1 MEALVFGGALKKV
14 PVILF
19 LLSATLL
26 FPQSSVPQDAQG
38 VLSDLIALSAFY
50 PSGEGTSNEK
60 RVSDFIIER
69 LNTLG
74 VRFSQKSFSGSER
87 HHSFSRFVDATIP
100 GKKTDT
106 VFIVVPIN
114 NVSADPDAPDTL
126 VNVALALGFLSR
138 SSLVPP
144 DVTIRILFMGAEF
157 GESTEYPLGSNIFL
171 DDFFPDYPSIFLYL
185 NFRDVPARV
194 LLKGAANGI
203 VAPNWL
209 IVDAAETLR
218 EAGVPFLLRGN
229 KNQLFRMGFSDDRTQ
244 IQPFLAD
251 SFPAICLEGEY
262 GNITETEKVSRIRSI
277 GRFLDEFI
285 GLYSSGFPGEWDK
298 HYLFFQV
305 MNFFLVVN
313 EYALMVIIITVLLL
327 FVLMTLVF
335 YKYVRQLL
343 LMFVDKWWTLLF
355 FLPITFAF
363 SLLATF
369 AIDGI
374 LFLKGDPEFW
384 KVMPFQFLMF
394 KLLFILACYLVLS
407 PAIRHLQFPEDSR
420 FYEKWAALFLLFDA
434 LIFSLINVS
443 FSYYFFW
450 AFAFVSLAVFF
461 SDRIVKFLLY
471 ALSPVWFVK
480 LVFDF
485 FVTAPEYRFCNAI
498 LTNPLIGNAIL
509 ATSLSPFVFLGASV
523 FLLLGSPLRKIKT
536 RYLNAGIAA
545 SVSCSMLFLALV
557 LALPAY
563 TLDHLQSVEVV
574 NTINMASKTN
584 DLVITSDAPLGEMTI
599 KDDGNVYSFV
609 TRSKKYSIPKE
620 YIENLM
626 SVTWSGNYFLSRK
639 NIGITVS
646 PKGNPYKIKCTLEAE
661 NDFDLLDS
669 TFPFAKRKNGKSYD
683 LQIGVN
689 PPTPLSVQITIPG
702 NVMLTC
708 HIEVTYI
715 SFPFGFT
722 VYGEN
727 KNIRTTLSV
736 KNTIYLGK

>member
-1 MEALVFGGALKKV
+1 MGAPVFGSALKKV

-19 LLSATLL
+19 LLSASLL
-26 FPQSSVPQDAQG
+26 FPQSSVRQDAQG
-38 VLSDLIALSAFY
+38 VLSDLKALSAFY
-50 PSGEGTSNEK
+50 PSGEGTPNEK
-60 RVSDFIIER
+60 RVSGFITDR
-69 LNTLG
+69 LNALG

-87 HHSFSRFVDATIP
+87 RHSFSRFIDATIP

-114 NVSADPDAPDTL
+114 NVSAGPEGPDTL
-126 VNVALALGFLSR
+126 VNVALALGLLSR
-138 SSLVPP
+138 SSLVLP

-157 GESTEYPLGSNIFL
+157 GESTEYPLGSHIFL

-185 NFRDVPARV
+185 NFRDVPKRV

-209 IVDAAETLR
+209 IVNAAETLQKA
-218 EAGVPFLLRGN
+218 EVSFLLRGN

-244 IQPFLAD
+244 IEPFLAD

-262 GNITETEKVSRIRSI
+262 GNLTETEKVSWIRSF
-277 GRFLDEFI
+277 GGFFDEFI
-285 GLYSSGFPGEWDK
+285 GLYSSGFPREWDK

-313 EYALMVIIITVLLL
+313 EYALMAIIITVLLL
-327 FVLMTLVF
+327 FVLMTLAF

-343 LMFVDKWWTLLF
+343 LMFVEKWWTLLF

-363 SLLATF
+363 SLLSTF

-374 LFLKGDPEFW
+374 LILKGDPEFW
-384 KVMPFQFLMF
+384 KVMPFQFLVF
-394 KLLFILACYLVLS
+394 KLLCILACYLVLS

-420 FYEKWAALFLLFDA
+420 FYEKWAMLFLLFDA
-434 LIFSLINVS
+434 LVFSIVNVS

-450 AFAFVSLAVFF
+450 AFAFVSLSVFF

-485 FVTAPEYRFCNAI
+485 FMIVPEYRFCNAI
-498 LTNPLIGNAIL
+498 LTNPFTGNAIL
-509 ATSLSPFVFLGASV
+509 AMSLSPFIFLGASV
-523 FLLLGSPLRKIKT
+523 FLLLGAPLRKIKT

-545 SVSCSMLFLALV
+545 SVSCSVLFLALV

-563 TLDHLQSVEVV
+563 TRDHLQAVEVV
-574 NTINMASKTN
+574 NTIDMASKTN
-584 DLVITSDAPLGEMTI
+584 ALVITSDAPLGEMTI
-599 KDDGNVYSFV
+599 KDDGNVYAFI
-609 TRSKKYSIPKE
+609 TRSTKYSIPKE

-626 SVTWSGNYFLSRK
+626 SVTWSSDYFLSRK
-639 NIGITVS
+639 NVAITVS
-646 PKGNPYKIKCTLEAE
+646 PKGNPYKIRCTLKAE
-661 NDFDLLDS
+661 NNFDLLDS
-669 TFPFAKRKNGKSYD
+669 TFPFEKRMNGKSYD

-689 PPTPLSVQITIPG
+689 PPTPLTVQITIPG
-702 NVMLTC
+702 NLKLTC
-708 HIEVTYI
+708 DIEVTYV

-722 VYGEN
+722 AYGEN
-727 KNIRTTLSV
+727 KSIRTTLAV
-736 KNTIYLGK
+736 KNTIDLGK